1 MSNSSILPI
10 IMSIFLSVTTIAHG
24 EKYQITTPIQIS
36 AFDTDEAGCV
46 FLDND
51 GIMWIGSCSGLLS
64 YDGYSFRTYKSDAY
78 SPGILPNNYIMSLTE
93 DHDNN
98 IMDRY
103 ARRAG
108 HHEQTKRHIQDIT
121 FA

>member
-10 IMSIFLSVTTIAHG
+10 IISIFLSVTTIAYS

-98 IMDRY
+98 I
-103 ARRAG
+103 
-108 HHEQTKRHIQDIT
+108 
-121 FA
+121 

>member
-1 MSNSSILPI
+1 M
-10 IMSIFLSVTTIAHG
+10 
-24 EKYQITTPIQIS
+24 
-36 AFDTDEAGCV
+36 